1 MLCLCVEF
9 GLLVEWFELIVGE
22 RGFVYIKVNGINGI
36 LLVSILGNLVD
47 CFEDEVL
54 ILLMFFLVEVNNL
67 VVSIN
72 NDFLLVLIL
81 VFIVILVDL
90 SIENMLV

>member
-36 LLVSILGNLVD
+36 LLECCLDEFLGIFGVFVLVCWYIILKVYK
-47 CFEDEVL
+47 
-54 ILLMFFLVEVNNL
+54 I
-67 VVSIN
+67 
-72 NDFLLVLIL
+72 
-81 VFIVILVDL
+81 
-90 SIENMLV
+90 